1 MKTKKERGNM
11 VDRQHK
17 DIKCLDLKLKVLR
30 IIIICLIIILIG
42 FLHIKR
48 VNYVYDQQQRWVT
61 DQWIKLQQNNYE
73 TFITED
79 NYEIQYIEELDDMKI
94 IDLNFK

>member
-1 MKTKKERGNM
+1 M
-11 VDRQHK
+11 DRQHR
-17 DIKCLDLKLKVLR
+17 DTRYLDLKLKMLR
-30 IIIICLIIILIG
+30 IIITCLIIILIG

-48 VNYVYDQQQRWVT
+48 VDYINDQQRQWAT

-79 NYEIQYIEELDDMKI
+79 NYEIQYIEALDDMKI
-94 IDLNFK
+94 TNLNFK

>member
-1 MKTKKERGNM
+1 M
-11 VDRQHK
+11 VDRQNR
-17 DIKCLDLKLKVLR
+17 DIKCLDLKLKMLR

-48 VNYVYDQQQRWVT
+48 VNYVYDQQQRWAT

-79 NYEIQYIEELDDMKI
+79 NYEIQYIKELDDMKI

>member
-1 MKTKKERGNM
+1 M
-11 VDRQHK
+11 VDRQNR
-17 DIKCLDLKLKVLR
+17 DIKCLDLKLKMLR

-79 NYEIQYIEELDDMKI
+79 NYEIQYIKELDDMKI

>member
-1 MKTKKERGNM
+1 M